1 MSVKIQKILVFIAT
15 MLLVLTLGTN
25 MVFARQTQGTDGSG
39 SGGSSSDGIIAP
51 NSITPQAPDGD
62 EIQDIGG
69 RILGVLQTIGVVLAV
84 IILVILG
91 IKYMMGSAEEK
102 AEYKKTMVPY
112 LVGAVFIFAAPILAN
127 IIYNFVKSLN
137 PDA

>member
-1 MSVKIQKILVFIAT
+1 MSVRTQKVLVFIAT
-15 MLLVLTLGTN
+15 ILLVFSLGANVVLAT
-25 MVFARQTQGTDGSG
+25 S
-39 SGGSSSDGIIAP
+39 SGSSSDGLIAP
-51 NSITPQAPDGD
+51 NSITPQAPEGD

-102 AEYKKTMVPY
+102 AEYKKTMIPY

-127 IIYNFVKSLN
+127 IVYNFVKSLN